1 MATELTGAIQ
11 PLQQNSQASAAPSAN
26 VGSAATINATPDS
39 VVTQTAKPDQTDV
52 GKDDAHRRQAT
63 AAASY
68 RRAVE
73 GTPRLEELAQSGVK
87 TVVGFDVSESN
98 HIYIRVQDSNTGHEI
113 AQIPSK
119 EFVQFLRQRFE
130 ELSGNNAQDFGSLTA
145 SV

>member
-11 PLQQNSQASAAPSAN
+11 PLQQNSQASSVPSAN
-26 VGSAATINATPDS
+26 VGSAATVNATPDS

-52 GKDDAHRRQAT
+52 GKDDAHRRAAT
-63 AAASY
+63 RAASQ
-68 RRAVE
+68 RRTIE
-73 GTPRLEELAQSGVK
+73 GIPRLDELAKSGVK

-98 HIYIRVQDSNTGHEI
+98 HIYIRVQDSKTGHEI

-130 ELSGNNAQDFGSLTA
+130 ELSGGNSQDTGALSA